1 VRKPLIVAI
10 LCCTCITSC
19 KTDTKTGFEWRRAVE
34 PRLSDSSEWQACSKL
49 PLRPGQVVE
58 QVQCGTPAP
67 AALTECPEFIDTH
80 AAALRV
86 LKFQPRCTDVAIPAL
101 ERFAVTNANAMS
113 DVAAAYY
120 VRAQRD
126 DRPADFLRA
135 LEVAEQAV
143 AITPNLAASHFNRAL
158 AQQALGLN
166 VEAKESWTRFLRL
179 DQSKWSD
186 EARTHLQRL
195 DQPDGAMQWAV
206 NRERIPAALA
216 SRDAA
221 ALAQLIAPFPS
232 SAERY
237 LQSTLM
243 PQWATAPTAENL
255 TRARIFANALAQR
268 TGDRYVVDAVNA
280 ITPATSATLQ
290 KAHLAFRDARSAEL
304 NFESQKAS
312 YQLASQLFAS
322 AGSPFRLFADLGRS
336 LPMMS
341 EEDGVARALALIES
355 LAREADARGYR
366 HLLARI
372 HAVHAFALVY
382 DSRYVDALE
391 KYDIARKG
399 YHRSRDPEG
408 VGTIHIRQI
417 GIYRVLGQSD
427 QAWREVVQAQR
438 YRGHLVEV
446 RDQHLLLGES
456 ADAAVALGHP
466 RIALLYQNTAL
477 RRFRQNLAALP
488 PERMKEIK
496 GLQLQ
501 IGIALRARAAIWLHL
516 ERYDQAQKDLADTIA
531 LAGQEGIIYRR
542 GVLARAKETQ
552 GQLLLR
558 TNPNRAVAAFNEA
571 FDLAADSEYR
581 TFRAALLAQRAEA
594 QRRAGRQA
602 EAENDLRSALA
613 ELRAEEEDILASRRR
628 GERENLWSSY
638 FSRFQETYHRLIQQL
653 VDAGRHEEAFRY
665 AERARAFEPL
675 NLILQLAFVPK
686 AFRELTPDG
695 DAIEVARIRA
705 SLPPGTF
712 LIEYCVL
719 DDRTYAWIVS
729 RDRFEHLTLQVR
741 RSDVERWS
749 NAIQDAASDRDA
761 RAFENALEVPFGAL
775 IAEPL
780 RRIGSRAQTLV
791 FVPDGAMHGLPLG
804 VLRDPATK
812 KYVLEHAPVEIA
824 GSASL
829 YLFSL
834 LRDQELKSSR
844 APSALVVGD
853 PAFNAQL
860 PLARQLESL
869 PYARQESERIQQL
882 YAPNADLRVAAEAT
896 VPEFI
901 RLAQKHSIVH
911 IAAHAIVNAQVPSR
925 SLLLLA
931 PSAQHNGALDAQE
944 LLTRL
949 RLDHTRLVV
958 LSACSS
964 AGGLP
969 VGPEGVA
976 PLVRPLITAGV
987 PGVIGSLWDVDDAT
1001 AAELLVSFH
1010 RHYRNGNDA
1019 ALALQRAQIDLLH
1032 NKNPGLSSV
1041 LAWAPFQVIGHASSP
1056 FAARTEELKEKPP

>member
-1 VRKPLIVAI
+1 MRKPFIIAI

-19 KTDTKTGFEWRRAVE
+19 KKDTETRFEWGRVVE
-34 PRLSDSSEWQACSKL
+34 PRLSDSSEWRACSKL

-58 QVQCGTPAP
+58 QVQCVTTAP
-67 AALTECPEFIDTH
+67 AASAECPDFIDTH
-80 AAALRV
+80 ADALRV
-86 LKFQPRCTDVAIPAL
+86 LESQPRCTDVAIPAL

-126 DRPADFLRA
+126 DRPSDFLKA
-135 LEVAEQAV
+135 LEVADQAV
-143 AITPNLAASHFNRAL
+143 AVTPNLPATHFNRAL
-158 AQQALGLN
+158 AQEALGLT
-166 VEAKESWTRFLRL
+166 VEAKESWTRYLGF
-179 DQSKWSD
+179 DQGKWTD
-186 EARTHLQRL
+186 EARGHLQRL
-195 DQPDGAMQWAV
+195 EQFDGAKQWAV
-206 NRERIPAALA
+206 HRGRIPAALA
-216 SRDAA
+216 SRDEA
-221 ALAQLIAPFPS
+221 ALARLIAPFPS

-237 LQSTLM
+237 LQTELM
-243 PQWATAPTAENL
+243 PQWATAPTPENL
-255 TRARIFANALAQR
+255 ARAKIFANVLAR
-268 TGDRYVVDAVNA
+268 HTGDRYVVDAVNA
-280 ITPATSATLQ
+280 ITPATAATLQ
-290 KAHLAFRDARSAEL
+290 QAHLAFRDARAAERNL
-304 NFESQKAS
+304 ESQKAS
-312 YQLASQLFAS
+312 YQLASRLFAS
-322 AGSPFRLFADLGRS
+322 AGSPFRLFADLGYAV
-336 LPMMS
+336 PVIS
-341 EEDGVARALALIES
+341 EADGAARARALIEP
-355 LAREADARGYR
+355 LAREARARGYQ

-372 HAVHAFALVY
+372 QAVLAHALIY

-391 KYDIARKG
+391 KYDIALKG
-399 YHRSRDPEG
+399 YHRAHDPEG

-417 GIYRVLGQSD
+417 GIYRVLGQPD
-427 QAWREVVQAQR
+427 QAWREVIQAQR

-446 RDQHLLLGES
+446 RDQHLLLGET

-466 RIALLYQNTAL
+466 RIALLYQNSAL
-477 RRFRQNLAALP
+477 RRFRQDLAALP

-496 GLQLQ
+496 GLQRQ
-501 IGIALRARAAIWLHL
+501 VGIALRARAAIYFHL
-516 ERYDQAQKDLADTIA
+516 ERYDRAQKDLADTIA
-531 LAGQEGIIYRR
+531 LAGQEGAVYRR
-542 GVLARAKETQ
+542 GVLARAKEVQ

-558 TNPNRAVAAFNEA
+558 TDPNRAAVAFNEA
-571 FDLAADSEYR
+571 LALTADSEYR

-594 QRRAGRQA
+594 QRRAGRHA

-628 GERENLWSSY
+628 GERENIWSSY
-638 FSRFQETYHRLIQQL
+638 FSRFQETYHRLIRQL

-675 NLILQLAFVPK
+675 NLILQLSFVPK

-695 DAIEVARIRA
+695 DAIEVSKIRA
-705 SLPPGTF
+705 ALPAGTF
-712 LIEYCVL
+712 LLEYAVL
-719 DDRTYAWIVS
+719 ADRTYLWIIS
-729 RDRFEHLTLQVR
+729 RDRFEHLTLQAGR
-741 RSDVERWS
+741 ADIERWS
-749 NAIQDAASDRDA
+749 EAIQGAASDHDA

-780 RRIGSRAQTLV
+780 RRIGSEAQTLV

-812 KYVLEHAPVEIA
+812 KHVLEHAPVEIA

-834 LRDQELKSSR
+834 LRDQELKSSG
-844 APSALVVGD
+844 APSALLIGD

-860 PLARQLESL
+860 PLARELESL
-869 PYARQESERIQQL
+869 PYARQESERIEQL
-882 YAPNADLRVAAEAT
+882 YAPHADLRVAAEAT

-931 PSAQHNGALDAQE
+931 PSAEHNGMLDAQE

-1010 RHYRNGNDA
+1010 RHYRNGSDA
-1019 ALALQRAQIDLLH
+1019 ALALQSAQLDLLR

-1056 FAARTEELKEKPP
+1056 FAARTDEAKEKPP